1 MRSILNYYILL
12 FCYILPFLLSCSG
25 KPEAQLEIISKKY
38 ISEVGIDERSV
49 LYISEYESDSN
60 MRIFRISPIFLINNL
75 KLEITSYKK
84 IKGVWVLYSLCQN
97 EVIDI
102 PNFIIEDKQ
111 IMDILEYDPLEW
123 VALICR
129 STNEFLI
136 IRNSNYR
143 DLAELPEYESFRK
156 KCLACPSY

>member
-1 MRSILNYYILL
+1 MRFILNYYFLL
-12 FCYILPFLLSCSG
+12 FCCVLLFMISCSG
-25 KPEAQLEIISKKY
+25 RPEAQLEIISKEY
-38 ISEVGIDERSV
+38 ISEVGVDERSV

-60 MRIFRISPIFLINNL
+60 IMVFRISPIFLINNL

-84 IKGVWVLYSLCQN
+84 IKGVWVLYNLYQN

-102 PNFIIEDKQ
+102 PNFILENKQ
-111 IMDILEYDPLEW
+111 ITDILEYDPLEW
-123 VALICR
+123 VVLICR

-143 DLAELPEYESFRK
+143 DLDELPEYGNFRK
-156 KCLACPSY
+156 KCLACPR